1 MAKKNGIKGF
11 SVDLMKVLNEYVDIE
26 KEKLVEA
33 LDYAAK
39 EVNKKLEPK
48 SQKKTGDYAK
58 GWKIS
63 KSDRGTPKRTIYNQ
77 NGWLPHLLENGHAK
91 RGGGRVE
98 GIPHIY
104 PAEQYAIKVL
114 EEKLNEL

>member
-1 MAKKNGIKGF
+1 MAKKNGIRGF
-11 SVDLMKVLNEYVDIE
+11 SVDIMKALNEYVDIE

-39 EVNKKLEPK
+39 EGKKKVEQK
-48 SQKKTGDYAK
+48 SPKKTGDYAK

-77 NGWLPHLLENGHAK
+77 NGWLPHLLENGHVK